1 MSVSAGTIDGP
12 SPAAPAARN
21 EPRAAHPFR
30 DLLVWRVPLGVLS
43 VVFVAIVTYL
53 ATEILPGDAATAI
66 LGQSATPARIAILK
80 RQLGLNQSLLGG
92 LWHWISGY
100 PSGRF
105 GSSLVEQRPVTQVVF
120 PVLTNSLVLVVAVAI
135 LSSLIG
141 IVTGVLAANRRDGII
156 DHVWSTIALVATALP
171 EFVVGVF
178 VVLLFS
184 VGLFHWFPA
193 VSTLNTGQHIWNA
206 PNKAI
211 LPVLTLTIVTTPYMF
226 RMVRAAMIEALR
238 SDYIEVAKLKGVPP
252 RSVLFRHALPNAIA
266 PAIQVFGL
274 NVLYLAGGIVV
285 VETVFQYPGIGLTL
299 VNSIDNRD
307 VPTIQFIVVLLA
319 IFYVTLN
326 IVTDVAV
333 LAVTPRRRAPR

>member
-1 MSVSAGTIDGP
+1 VSSTLSIEP
-12 SPAAPAARN
+12 PAAATPFPPAHGR
-21 EPRAAHPFR
+21 RAAHPFR
-30 DLLVWRVPLGVLS
+30 ALLVWRIPLGFVS
-43 VVFVAIVTYL
+43 VVFVAVLTYL

-66 LGQSATPARIAILK
+66 LGQSATPARITLLK
-80 RQLGLNQSLLGG
+80 RQLGLDQSLLGG

-100 PSGRF
+100 PTGRF
-105 GSSLVEQRPVTQVVF
+105 GTSLVEQRPVTHVVF
-120 PVLTNSLVLVVAVAI
+120 PVLANSLVLVVATAI
-135 LSSLIG
+135 LSTLIG
-141 IVTGVLAANRRDGII
+141 VVTGVLAASRRDGIL

-184 VGLFHWFPA
+184 VGLFHWLPA
-193 VSTLNTGQHIWNA
+193 VSTLDAGQHIWDA
-206 PNKAI
+206 PSKAV
-211 LPVLTLTIVTTPYMF
+211 LPILTLTIVTTPYMF

-238 SDYIEVAKLKGVPP
+238 SDYIEVARLKGVPP
-252 RSVLFRHALPNAIA
+252 AKLLFRHALPNAIA

-285 VETVFQYPGIGLTL
+285 VETVFQFPGIGLTL

-307 VPTIQFIVVLLA
+307 VPVLQFIVVLLA
-319 IFYVTLN
+319 VFYVTLN
-326 IVTDVAV
+326 ILTDVAV